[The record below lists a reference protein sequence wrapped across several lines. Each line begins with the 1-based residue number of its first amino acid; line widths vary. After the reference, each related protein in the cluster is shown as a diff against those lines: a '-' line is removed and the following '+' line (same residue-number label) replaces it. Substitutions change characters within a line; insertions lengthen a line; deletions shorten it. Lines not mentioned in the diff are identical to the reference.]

1 MFVSVK
7 GTETF
12 KSRGRPGVVGVV
24 STVLFLNNNTR
35 IFIHLLSHTNFQN
48 IQTTLT
54 RNLLSNRPMIT

>member
-1 MFVSVK
+1 M
-7 GTETF
+7 
-12 KSRGRPGVVGVV
+12 VGAV
-24 STVLFLNNNTR
+24 STVLFLNNITR